1 MINLNSV
8 LLKIPYS
15 LFGWFHNKK
24 RERIHHSCPP
34 PPRFIEKRIFL
45 VHVCV
50 CVCVFISWSTSNM
63 DSCILL
69 CTRAC
74 SYTPLYTPDC
84 DRLHLLRHRSCFYAC
99 DTPCVDEKKRI
110 REDERLKKM
119 RVRDIFNLS
128 RKSGKKMKS
137 PLRLPVIF
145 LDFFISRGFKDVG
158 PFVVFFVVA
167 FAFWIGRHGE
177 LKWCLEFV

>member
-1 MINLNSV
+1 MFCSKS
-8 LLKIPYS
+8 LLLS
-15 LFGWFHNKK
+15 LVGFTTKNVRGSIILALLLLVSSKNVF
-24 RERIHHSCPP
+24 
-34 PPRFIEKRIFL
+34 FL
-45 VHVCV
+45 CMCV

-99 DTPCVDEKKRI
+99 DTPCVNEKKRI

-167 FAFWIGRHGE
+167 FAF
-177 LKWCLEFV
+177 

>member
-1 MINLNSV
+1 
-8 LLKIPYS
+8 
-15 LFGWFHNKK
+15 
-24 RERIHHSCPP
+24 
-34 PPRFIEKRIFL
+34 
-45 VHVCV
+45 
-50 CVCVFISWSTSNM
+50 M

-74 SYTPLYTPDC
+74 SYTPLYRPDC

-128 RKSGKKMKS
+128 RKSRKKNEK
-137 PLRLPVIF
+137 P
-145 LDFFISRGFKDVG
+145 
-158 PFVVFFVVA
+158 VA
-167 FAFWIGRHGE
+167 FTSD
-177 LKWCLEFV
+177 LP

>member
-1 MINLNSV
+1 VFRSKSLILCLVGFITKNVRGSTILALLLLVSSKNV
-8 LLKIPYS
+8 L
-15 LFGWFHNKK
+15 F
-24 RERIHHSCPP
+24 
-34 PPRFIEKRIFL
+34 FL
-45 VHVCV
+45 L

-99 DTPCVDEKKRI
+99 DTPCVNEKK
-110 REDERLKKM
+110 ELETTSVLKKM
-119 RVRDIFNLS
+119 RVRNIFNL
-128 RKSGKKMKS
+128 RWKQKKKMKS
-137 PLRLPVIF
+137 SLRLPVIF

-167 FAFWIGRHGE
+167 FAF
-177 LKWCLEFV
+177 

>member
-8 LLKIPYS
+8 SLKIPYS

-24 RERIHHSCPP
+24 CERIHHSSSSSFHRKTHYFFSCV
-34 PPRFIEKRIFL
+34 R
-45 VHVCV
+45 VCV
-50 CVCVFISWSTSNM
+50 RVFISWSTSNM

-99 DTPCVDEKKRI
+99 DTPYVNVKKRI
-110 REDERLKKM
+110 REVEHLKKM

-128 RKSGKKMKS
+128 RKSIKKMKS

-145 LDFFISRGFKDVG
+145 LDFFISRGFKDIG

-167 FAFWIGRHGE
+167 FAF
-177 LKWCLEFV
+177 

>member
-1 MINLNSV
+1 MFRSKSLILCLVGFITKNVRGSIILALLLLVSSKNV
-8 LLKIPYS
+8 L
-15 LFGWFHNKK
+15 F
-24 RERIHHSCPP
+24 
-34 PPRFIEKRIFL
+34 FL
-45 VHVCV
+45 L

-128 RKSGKKMKS
+128 RKSRKKNEK
-137 PLRLPVIF
+137 P
-145 LDFFISRGFKDVG
+145 
-158 PFVVFFVVA
+158 VA
-167 FAFWIGRHGE
+167 FTSD
-177 LKWCLEFV
+177 LP

>member
-1 MINLNSV
+1 VFCSKSLILSLVGFTTKNVRGSIILA
-8 LLKIPYS
+8 LLLLLVSSKNVY
-15 LFGWFHNKK
+15 FF
-24 RERIHHSCPP
+24 SCA
-34 PPRFIEKRIFL
+34 FC
-45 VHVCV
+45 VCV

-99 DTPCVDEKKRI
+99 DTPCVNEKKRI

-167 FAFWIGRHGE
+167 FAF
-177 LKWCLEFV
+177 